1 MWAGTENIPRVQL
14 ELTNYCNARCNLCER
29 EQVYDGDMEGG
40 PPVHLNNKFMTLKE
54 IEQAFSG
61 DWNILSKVAFI
72 GNVDEP
78 TINPEIFEII
88 KFFQKKFRGRNLMTI
103 STNGGAR
110 DEEFW
115 TRMGKVA
122 SEHNGLTGGL
132 FTVIFG
138 IDGLEDTNHLY
149 RKNVKWDI
157 LQRNFRAYISAGG
170 IADWQFIPFSWNKHQ
185 IEDAREFAMKEG
197 FRKFINHG
205 SVRGEKE

>member
-1 MWAGTENIPRVQL
+1 MWAGTEKIPRVQL
-14 ELTNYCNARCNLCER
+14 EITNYCNARCNLCER
-29 EQVYDGDMEGG
+29 EQVHNGDMEGG
-40 PPVHLNNKFMTLKE
+40 PSVHLNNKFMTLKE

-88 KFFQKKFRGRNLMTI
+88 EFFQKKFRGHNEITI
-103 STNGGAR
+103 ATNGGAR

-115 TRMGKVA
+115 SRMGKVA
-122 SEHNGLTGGL
+122 SNHKGL
-132 FTVIFG
+132 FAVIFG

-170 IADWQFIPFSWNKHQ
+170 CADWQFIPFSWNKHQ

-197 FRKFINHG
+197 FRYFINHG

>member
-29 EQVYDGDMEGG
+29 EQVHDGDMEGG
-40 PPVHLNNKFMTLKE
+40 PSVHLNNKFMTLKE

-88 KFFQKKFRGRNLMTI
+88 EFFQKKFRGRNEITI
-103 STNGGAR
+103 ATNGGAR

-115 TRMGKVA
+115 SRMGKVA
-122 SEHNGLTGGL
+122 SKHNGL
-132 FTVIFG
+132 FAVIFG

-170 IADWQFIPFSWNKHQ
+170 CADWQFIPFSWNKHQ

>member
-1 MWAGTENIPRVQL
+1 MWAGIEKIPRVQI
-14 ELTNYCNARCNLCER
+14 ELTNYCNARCNMCER
-29 EQVYDGDMEGG
+29 EQVHNGDMEGG
-40 PPVHLNNKFMTLKE
+40 AEVHLNNKFVTLKE
-54 IEQAFSG
+54 IEHAFSG
-61 DWNILSKVAFI
+61 DWDMLSKVAFI

-88 KFFQKKFRGRNLMTI
+88 EFFQTKVREHNYITVA
-103 STNGGAR
+103 TNGGAR

-122 SEHNGLTGGL
+122 QEHKGH
-132 FTVIFG
+132 FSVVFG

-149 RKNVKWDI
+149 RKNVNWLT

-170 IADWQFIPFSWNKHQ
+170 RADWQFIPFSWNEHQ
-185 IEDAREFAMKEG
+185 LDDAREFAKKEG
-197 FRKFINHG
+197 FEQFVILD

>member
-1 MWAGTENIPRVQL
+1 MWAGTEKIPRVQL
-14 ELTNYCNARCNLCER
+14 EITNYCNARCNLCER
-29 EQVYDGDMEGG
+29 EQVHNGDMEGG
-40 PPVHLNNKFMTLKE
+40 PSVHLNNKFMTLKE

-88 KFFQKKFRGRNLMTI
+88 EFFQKKFHGDNEITI
-103 STNGGAR
+103 ATNGGAR

-115 TRMGKVA
+115 SRMGKV
-122 SEHNGLTGGL
+122 SYEHKGIFCVT
-132 FTVIFG
+132 FG

-149 RKNVKWDI
+149 RKNVKWDQ
-157 LQRNFRAYISAGG
+157 LQRNFRSYIKAGG
-170 IADWQFIPFSWNKHQ
+170 TAGWQFIPFSWNKHQ
-185 IEDAREFAMKEG
+185 LDDARELATKEG
-197 FRKFINHG
+197 FDNFTILD